1 MSWQAASLAI
11 VVASLA
17 GCFWWYERSRPSSK
31 EVALVATMAAL
42 SALGRDAFAALPDVK
57 PTTTMVLIC
66 GYAFGGGPG
75 FAVGAVGALASNIFL
90 GQGSWTPW
98 QMLAWGAVGVAGSML
113 GRVLRRRSLPR
124 LTLALLCALAAEMFN
139 LLIDLYSWSQGG
151 AHTLSAYG
159 AWVVSG
165 LSFDATHVVASF
177 LFGLTFGPALLRML
191 VRARARL
198 EIVWQPI
205 SAVPLAI
212 LASLVVAAGASV
224 GPGAARAA
232 APIAAVAGSAARGVA
247 ASGGAAATPGRASAS
262 GADASIARLDVAREI
277 AFLAG
282 AQNADG
288 GFGAARGQ
296 SSSELYSAW
305 AAIGLAASG
314 RDPLSVRRDGRTV
327 LDALRGEASSLNGA
341 GDLERTI
348 LALHACGASVH
359 SLAGGDPVAELL
371 RSRRGDGSFGH
382 LTNITAF
389 AVFALRA
396 AGYSAGDP
404 IVRAAGRWLARQQ
417 DSDGGFGFA
426 TRGGGSDVDDT
437 AAALQALVDAGMGT
451 GPTVNRAASFLI
463 GAQNLDGG
471 FPQQRGGDSNAQST
485 AWAIQGLIATRRNV
499 GAVRREGSRSP
510 VGYLESLIA
519 PDGSVRYSRIGTQT
533 PVWVTAQ
540 ALTALAGTPFPIAP
554 VARRASVLIVA
565 PATRTAARA
574 AGRSRGGRR
583 AAPSPS
589 TRTRPAR
596 AGRVA
601 VAEIAPRSLIP
612 LVGAPRIVNALV
624 EVLLTRMLW

>member
-113 GRVLRRRSLPR
+113 GRVLRRRALPR
-124 LTLALLCALAAEMFN
+124 LALALLCALAAEMFN

-159 AWVVSG
+159 AWIVSG

-191 VRARARL
+191 VRARSRL
-198 EIVWQPI
+198 EISWQPI
-205 SAVPLAI
+205 
-212 LASLVVAAGASV
+212 
-224 GPGAARAA
+224 AA
-232 APIAAVAGSAARGVA
+232 APLVLLATLVAVGGAVAGPGTAHATSPVIAGPTTAGPA
-247 ASGGAAATPGRASAS
+247 GAE
-262 GADASIARLDVAREI
+262 ASIARLDAAREI
-277 AFLAG
+277 AFLVR

-296 SSSELYSAW
+296 SSSELYSGW

-327 LDALRGEASSLNGA
+327 LDALRGEASSLSGA

-371 RSRRGDGSFGH
+371 RSRRSDGSFSH

-389 AVFALRA
+389 GVFALRA
-396 AGYSAGDP
+396 AGYSSGAP
-404 IVRAAGRWLARQQ
+404 VVRAAGRWLARQQ
-417 DSDGGFGFA
+417 NSDGGFGFA

-437 AAALQALVDAGMGT
+437 AAALQALIDAGIANGSRI
-451 GPTVNRAASFLI
+451 NRAASFLI

-471 FPQQRGGDSNAQST
+471 YPQQRGGDSNAQST
-485 AWAIQGLIATRRNV
+485 AWAVQGLVAARRDV

-510 VGYLESLIA
+510 LGYLESLIS

-540 ALTALAGTPFPIAP
+540 ALTALAGKPFPIAP
-554 VARRASVLIVA
+554 VTGRAS
-565 PATRTAARA
+565 PAAAARASRRPARA
-574 AGRSRGGRR
+574 AGRGRGRAASSSPDPRAGAARGGV
-583 AAPSPS
+583 ASELVLGSQPPL
-589 TRTRPAR
+589 
-596 AGRVA
+596 AGV
-601 VAEIAPRSLIP
+601 PREVDA
-612 LVGAPRIVNALV
+612 LVG
-624 EVLLTRMLW
+624 VLLTRMLW

>member
-113 GRVLRRRSLPR
+113 GRLLGRRALPR

-139 LLIDLYSWSQGG
+139 LLIDLYSWTQGG

-159 AWVVSG
+159 AWIVSG

-177 LFGLTFGPALLRML
+177 VFGLTFGPALLRML
-191 VRARARL
+191 VRARSRL

-205 SAVPLAI
+205 PAGPVAI
-212 LASLVVAAGASV
+212 VATLVVAAVVLV
-224 GPGAARAA
+224 GPGPAHGASRATAGHTTGRRLAASRGRAA
-232 APIAAVAGSAARGVA
+232 TPPRAATAAAVAE
-247 ASGGAAATPGRASAS
+247 ASLAS
-262 GADASIARLDVAREI
+262 LDVAREV

-288 GFGAARGQ
+288 GFGGARGQ

-305 AAIGLAASG
+305 AAMGLAASG
-314 RDPLSVRRDGRTV
+314 RDPSSVRRNGHTV
-327 LDALRGEASSLNGA
+327 LDALRGEASSLTGA

-348 LALHACGASVH
+348 LALHACGVSVH
-359 SLAGGDPVAELL
+359 SLAGADPVAELL
-371 RSRRGDGSFGH
+371 RSRRRDGSFGH

-396 AGYSAGDP
+396 ARYSAGNP
-404 IVRAAGRWLARQQ
+404 VVRAAGRWLARQQ
-417 DSDGGFGFA
+417 NSDGGFGFA

-451 GPTVNRAASFLI
+451 GPAVKRAASFLI

-471 FPQQRGGDSNAQST
+471 YPQQPGGDSNAQST
-485 AWAIQGLIATRRNV
+485 AWATQGLIAAKRNV
-499 GAVRREGSRSP
+499 SAVRREGSRSP
-510 VGYLESLIA
+510 LGYLESLIA

-540 ALTALAGTPFPIAP
+540 ALTALAGKSFPIAP
-554 VARRASVLIVA
+554 VQRRASLSIA
-565 PATRTAARA
+565 RPRIQSPAARRLHRPA
-574 AGRSRGGRR
+574 SAQR
-583 AAPSPS
+583 ARA
-589 TRTRPAR
+589 RIAR
-596 AGRVA
+596 AGPAGPILSGAQSGVDGL
-601 VAEIAPRSLIP
+601 PRQVDALIG
-612 LVGAPRIVNALV
+612 VV
-624 EVLLTRMLW
+624 LTRMLW